1 MRKHDIFTHENN
13 MLFSHV
19 KVSPLLCSLV
29 KYSST
34 REEKLR
40 ISSGHVISSMYPFM
54 SMNYFKVH
62 YIHVHYNINFCFI
75 SAKT

>member
-40 ISSGHVISSMYPFM
+40 ISKRPC
-54 SMNYFKVH
+54 
-62 YIHVHYNINFCFI
+62 NILYVSIYVNELFQ
-75 SAKT
+75 SALYSCTL